1 MLLSLMLIGCG
12 NTQPVQDTEDI
23 ALTEAP
29 MEEEQ
34 VSPEEKTFDSL
45 VKLDE
50 GIYMMDCYTDYLV
63 DEYLAENITETEQLD
78 VWFTENLT
86 QGVPTGD
93 IPDTGCSSFAI
104 CDGDGNHLLRSMA
117 KKKGNDIHSIVSS
130 HVETVVLM
138 SKKNS

>member
-78 VWFTENLT
+78 GMV
-86 QGVPTGD
+86 TGLF
-93 IPDTGCSSFAI
+93 GAAI
-104 CDGDGNHLLRSMA
+104 CYVIIEFLSKELGKIKLRY
-117 KKKGNDIHSIVSS
+117 KKKYED
-130 HVETVVLM
+130 
-138 SKKNS
+138 K

>member
-12 NTQPVQDTEDI
+12 NTQSIQDAEDI

-50 GIYMMDCYTDYLV
+50 GIYMMYYVSVQHMHQHRQQHFRRSL
-63 DEYLAENITETEQLD
+63 
-78 VWFTENLT
+78 LT
-86 QGVPTGD
+86 IVTM
-93 IPDTGCSSFAI
+93 
-104 CDGDGNHLLRSMA
+104 LLRSMA
-117 KKKGNDIHSIVSS
+117 KKKGNDIHRAKL
-130 HVETVVLM
+130 HMLR
-138 SKKNS
+138 

>member
-50 GIYMMDCYTDYLV
+50 GIYMMDCYT
-63 DEYLAENITETEQLD
+63 EQREQTLM
-78 VWFTENLT
+78 FSRALRA
-86 QGVPTGD
+86 GV
-93 IPDTGCSSFAI
+93 
-104 CDGDGNHLLRSMA
+104 
-117 KKKGNDIHSIVSS
+117 
-130 HVETVVLM
+130 
-138 SKKNS
+138 